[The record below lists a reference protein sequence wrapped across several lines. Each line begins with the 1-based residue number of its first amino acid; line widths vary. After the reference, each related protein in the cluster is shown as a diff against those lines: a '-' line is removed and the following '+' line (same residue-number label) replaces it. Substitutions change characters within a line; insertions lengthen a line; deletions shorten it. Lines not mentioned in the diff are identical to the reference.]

1 MDCTEEDDYDAT
13 AVLFNRGDFLRKL
26 REMERE
32 DQAQREADRDP
43 LESNQGQDRSNVPQ
57 DTLRYETFLKD
68 QRYHDDLKHINYKFV
83 DFGEINGKQL
93 VVEQDRSLGK
103 GGLIWDAGFILGEH
117 VIRETYWR
125 SNNTSS
131 IVELGAG
138 TGITGLM
145 VASAFPEIHVE
156 ITDLP
161 QLMPLLEKNCANTPN
176 TSASVLEWGG
186 SVKGNYDV
194 ILGADVVASIYD
206 SYGLAKTIY
215 ELAHSDSWVYL
226 ACRDRLAGSI
236 EEFQG
241 HLQKM
246 FLHVERRK
254 ADSSNNN
261 QSIWILI
268 ARGKCSN
275 Q

>member
-1 MDCTEEDDYDAT
+1 MDCMQEDDYDAT
-13 AVLFNRGDFLRKL
+13 AALFNRGGVLRKL
-26 REMERE
+26 REMERQ
-32 DQAQREADRDP
+32 DQAQRDADRDSIM
-43 LESNQGQDRSNVPQ
+43 ESNMPPQ

-68 QRYHDDLKHINYKFV
+68 QRYHDDLKHVNYKFV

-117 VIRETYWR
+117 VIRETCYWR
-125 SNNTSS
+125 SNKTSS

-145 VASAFPEIHVE
+145 VASAFPDIHVE
-156 ITDLP
+156 VTDLP
-161 QLMPLLEKNCANTPN
+161 RLIPLLEKNCVNTPN

-215 ELAHSDSWVYL
+215 ELAHADSWVYL

-236 EEFQG
+236 EEFEG
-241 HLQKM
+241 HLQTM

-254 ADSSNNN
+254 ADSSNKN
-261 QSIWILI
+261 QAVLILI

>member
-1 MDCTEEDDYDAT
+1 MMDCMEEDDYDAT
-13 AVLFNRGDFLRKL
+13 AILFSRGDFLRKL

-32 DQAQREADRDP
+32 DQAKRDADRGDP
-43 LESNQGQDRSNVPQ
+43 TESSVPQ
-57 DTLRYETFLKD
+57 DTLRYEIFLKD

-117 VIRETYWR
+117 VIRESYWR
-125 SNNTSS
+125 SASKTCS

-145 VASAFPEIHVE
+145 VASAFPEVHVE
-156 ITDLP
+156 VTDLP

-186 SVKGNYDV
+186 NVKGSYDV

-215 ELAHSDSWVYL
+215 ELAHSNSLVYL

-236 EEFQG
+236 EEFEG
-241 HLQKM
+241 HLQGM

-254 ADSSNNN
+254 ADSSNKN
-261 QSIWILI
+261 QDVWILI